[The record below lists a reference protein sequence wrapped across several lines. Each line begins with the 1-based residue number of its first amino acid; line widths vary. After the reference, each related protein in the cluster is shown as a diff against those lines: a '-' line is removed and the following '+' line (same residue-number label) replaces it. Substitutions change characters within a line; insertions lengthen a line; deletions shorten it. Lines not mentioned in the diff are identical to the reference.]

1 MTPNI
6 HIDGSG
12 SFSGGEYNQVS
23 VDGLGRCTEPFTC
36 QTLTVDGSLSTAAVT
51 ADALQIDGR
60 LKTEG
65 DLIARETDIDGLVLV
80 SGSMR
85 TESLDVDGSLT
96 VDGDL
101 CAGPTRVDGHLKCRG
116 AMTAADF
123 ECDGMVSLE
132 NGISA
137 ASIDVDGILTVTG
150 NIEAEHIE
158 SDGKISSTA
167 QISADTIRLC
177 GMVKADEI
185 VGDSIEIC
193 IEICHKSP
201 VGIAARFLNSLFD
214 SNLRDGTRNATL
226 IEATTI
232 RLEDVCAGVVSG
244 EHVTIGPNCRIDR
257 LDCTGDFTIDPSST
271 VRLLNGEPYMP
282 PAP

>member
-1 MTPNI
+1 
-6 HIDGSG
+6 
-12 SFSGGEYNQVS
+12 
-23 VDGLGRCTEPFTC
+23 
-36 QTLTVDGSLSTAAVT
+36 
-51 ADALQIDGR
+51 
-60 LKTEG
+60 
-65 DLIARETDIDGLVLV
+65 
-80 SGSMR
+80 
-85 TESLDVDGSLT
+85 
-96 VDGDL
+96 
-101 CAGPTRVDGHLKCRG
+101 
-116 AMTAADF
+116 MTAADF

-185 VGDSIEIC
+185 VGDSIEIR
-193 IEICHKSP
+193 HKSP
-201 VGIAARFLNSLFD
+201 VGIAARLLNSLFD

-271 VRLLNGEPYMP
+271 VRLLNGEPYTP